1 MPILVAAVVLIALVS
16 AFNLV
21 LLLGVLR
28 RLRAPQPQTATA
40 SGPPIELGP
49 GKRPGV
55 FTATTTTGEQVG
67 DLDVGGLVG
76 FFSAGCEPCHVQAP
90 RFAERARS
98 LGRERTL
105 AVIAGDDAELLA
117 LLTPVARV
125 IVEEYDGV
133 VQAAFRNAWTPAMYL
148 LGADRRVLA
157 AGLKMT
163 DLPAV
168 GASEN
173 SHRPSEAHA

>member
-1 MPILVAAVVLIALVS
+1 MPILVVAVVLVGLVTVL
-16 AFNLV
+16 NLV
-21 LLLGVLR
+21 LVLGVLR
-28 RLRAPQPQTATA
+28 RLRGQQPQTPHSA
-40 SGPPIELGP
+40 GPPMELRP
-49 GKRPGV
+49 GMRPGV

-67 DLDVGGLVG
+67 DHDAGGLVG

-90 RFAERARS
+90 RFAERARA

-125 IVEEYDGV
+125 VVEEYDGV

-148 LGADRRVLA
+148 LGEDRRVVA
-157 AGLKMT
+157 AGLRMT
-163 DLPAV
+163 DLPTTDLPTTRRAGEV
-168 GASEN
+168 
-173 SHRPSEAHA
+173 HA